1 MMMPSMRWLSALA
14 RPSALSPRA
23 ARLYVLTGAVLWSTN
38 GLFIKEI
45 GAGALSITFFRC
57 LFAALWLSPLVPG
70 RRFPR
75 PTDLAVS
82 VLLFTALLV
91 LFVSATKETTAA
103 NAIFLQYTAPVYV
116 VLFGP
121 WLLGERLHRR
131 DAAPLAVSLA
141 GVVVLF
147 AGNQG
152 SGDARGLWMGL
163 SSGVFWGLF
172 MLWLRR
178 LRYADPI
185 AVTFANCL
193 GVAVLLAPVP
203 SVWDVGAGDIGL
215 IALMGA
221 VQFAVPYVAF
231 TRGLQFVA
239 GAEASLIALIEPVL
253 NPFWVFLAVDERPSA
268 ATLIG
273 GAVILVGLA
282 LRYVVLRPA
291 REPSLDVE
299 AGELAEPR

>member
-1 MMMPSMRWLSALA
+1 MRLLSALV
-14 RPSALSPRA
+14 RPSVLSPRA
-23 ARLYVLTGAVLWSTN
+23 ARLHVLTGAVLWST
-38 GLFIKEI
+38 GGVFIKEVD
-45 GAGALSITFFRC
+45 AGALSITFFRC
-57 LFAALWLSPLVPG
+57 VFAALWLAPLVPG

-75 PTDLAVS
+75 LPDMAVS
-82 VLLFTALLV
+82 VV
-91 LFVSATKETTAA
+91 LFAALVGLFVGATKETTAA

-121 WLLGERLHRR
+121 WVLGESLHRR
-131 DAAPLAVSLA
+131 DAALLAVSLT

-152 SGDARGLWMGL
+152 SGDAKGLWMGL

-185 AVTFANCL
+185 AVTFANCV

-203 SVWDVGAGDIGL
+203 SVWDAGAGDIGL

-221 VQFAVPYVAF
+221 VQFAAPYVVF
-231 TRGLQFVA
+231 TRGLQFIA

-253 NPFWVFLAVDERPSA
+253 NPLWVFLVLEEKPSV

-273 GAVILVGLA
+273 GTVILLGLA
-282 LRYVVLRPA
+282 LRYLVLRPA
-291 REPSLDVE
+291 REPALDIE
-299 AGELAEPR
+299 TGELAEPR